1 MKKLFTQEEPKTIN
15 LKNDWMFKAFMT
27 KPQSRRMVANL
38 ISEITGID
46 KELLFHATYIGGEE
60 IAKRQEIQ
68 KKQSTDM
75 TIKITDHMQIIVEMN
90 QQKREHVFEKN
101 SLYAM
106 SRIVETTTSKKDY
119 TSIILINFDNFNQ
132 YETSD
137 PILIFQ
143 IQDKKGHIEVN
154 NYISYHVILEN
165 CSDKNYNVGKEI
177 KKFAKFL
184 QEKRTI
190 EQLEETYEGDEEYMS
205 VIRTVE
211 ELSKDPE
218 FAGYYDI
225 EEKHRQ
231 QLEDA
236 KETGMDE
243 GLEQGMIQGKT
254 EANLS
259 TAKKLLQLGVNTIEQ
274 IAEVTGLS
282 IEQVEK
288 LKEENE

>member
-1 MKKLFTQEEPKTIN
+1 MFTQEEPKTIN

-27 KPQSRRMVANL
+27 KPQSRSMVAGL

-46 KELLFHATYIGGEE
+46 RNLLYHATYIGGEE
-60 IAKRQEIQ
+60 IAKRQEKQ

-90 QQKREHVFEKN
+90 QAYQKHVFEKN

-106 SRIVETTTSKKDY
+106 SRIVETTTSKKEY

-132 YETSD
+132 YETND

-177 KKFAKFL
+177 KKFASFIK
-184 QEKRTI
+184 ENRTI
-190 EQLEETYEGDEEYMS
+190 KQLEEKYEGDEEYMS

-243 GLEQGMIQGKT
+243 GMIQGKT

-259 TAKKLLQLGVNTIEQ
+259 TAKKLLQMGVNTIEQ
-274 IAEVTGLS
+274 IAEATGLS

-288 LKEENE
+288 LKEEN

>member
-1 MKKLFTQEEPKTIN
+1 MFTQEEPKTIN

-27 KPQSRRMVANL
+27 KPQSRNMVAGL

-46 KELLFHATYIGGEE
+46 RNLLYHATYIGGEE

-90 QQKREHVFEKN
+90 QAYQKHVFEKS

-177 KKFAKFL
+177 KKFANFIK
-184 QEKRTI
+184 EKRTI
-190 EQLEETYEGDEEYMS
+190 KQLEEKYEGDEEYMS

-243 GLEQGMIQGKT
+243 GKA

-259 TAKKLLQLGVNTIEQ
+259 TAKKMLEDNMDID
-274 IAEVTGLS
+274 IISKYTGLS

-288 LKEENE
+288 LKKEQTK